1 MTRGLREIGSALV
14 VASIS
19 VGLMLGALSISL
31 VEFIPEATATAT
43 IAIPPSPQPI
53 TATPLLPP
61 TLTVESPLITFTA
74 SVTSTNTALP
84 PSPSTCQPPAGWLPI
99 VVKPSDTLNSLS
111 ASYRVSKDQLM
122 RGNCL
127 VSESLLAGTLLYV
140 PPAPTSTVASC
151 IPGAVGWIKSYLV
164 KPGDTLYSIA
174 TNHYPIVAT
183 LRTVNCRFG
192 DQIFPGEVLWIP
204 NVATRTPIP
213 SPLPGVTV
221 TAQPTDPLTETALPF
236 TATIQ
241 PSDTPVPNTPTTM
254 PTNTAIPTLTG
265 SPTAFPTP

>member
-31 VEFIPEATATAT
+31 VEFIPEATSTAT
-43 IAIPPSPQPI
+43 IAIPPSPQPV
-53 TATPLLPP
+53 TATPSLTATP
-61 TLTVESPLITFTA
+61 TVASPLITFTA

-84 PSPSTCQPPAGWLPI
+84 PSPISCQPPAGWLPI
-99 VVKPSDTLNSLS
+99 VVKPSDTLNSLA
-111 ASYRVSKDQLM
+111 ASYRVSKDQLKS
-122 RGNCL
+122 GNCL

-174 TNHYPIVAT
+174 TNHYTIVST

-192 DQIFPGEVLWIP
+192 DQIFPGEVLWVP

-221 TAQPTDPLTETALPF
+221 TAYPTDPLTETALPF

-241 PSDTPVPNTPTTM
+241 PSNTPVPNTPT
-254 PTNTAIPTLTG
+254 AIPTQTG